1 MKNVPIAISP
11 RAAADLRQLLEQSQR
26 INDRLNIYVEAIGA
40 ALDVAPGWRFDVQSM
55 AFLPPAKS
63 PEIPGLS
70 PEYVE
75 RHESVFCNT
84 TTPAE
89 VPPLPVPDLNEQP
102 EE

>member
-1 MKNVPIAISP
+1 MSEPITISP

-26 INDRLNIYVEAIGA
+26 INDRLNVYVEAIGA
-40 ALDVAPGWRFDVQSM
+40 ALDVAPGWRFDVQTM
-55 AFLPPAKS
+55 AFVPPAKS
-63 PEIPGLS
+63 PEIPGLD

>member
-1 MKNVPIAISP
+1 MNEPIAISP

>member
-1 MKNVPIAISP
+1 VKNVPIAISP
-11 RAAADLRQLLEQSQR
+11 RAAADLRQLLEQAQR

>member
-1 MKNVPIAISP
+1 MREPISISP
-11 RAAADLRQLLEQSQR
+11 RAAADLRQLLEQAQR